1 MSSLLCALRLVAF
14 FVLSLFGH
22 TIQAADLSTRHP
34 PKGELKVRLDYG
46 LATQSKS
53 PIEQMHKWVYS
64 SYLVFNEPVSSITD
78 GQLKMMAINAY
89 REMEAE
95 ILQYKPRR
103 PPRGSKPAILPG
115 VITIM
120 AFDDKIILSSSQKGN
135 TGFISAWPDSPVS
148 LSLDRCS
155 ALWKESV
162 LADPT
167 NNAEPIQEHRT
178 GAKCGEVTA
187 FHQYYMTHDQPIS
200 DLSPK
205 ARVTTVFKFRKD
217 TYRVIPPCGT
227 DREGK
232 ASKEE
237 WGCNLLV
244 PDQNVDYLGDIEE
257 EQYEL
262 GKIAGGVMKFGQ
274 ISMCTENRI
283 LWDAA

>member
-53 PIEQMHKWVYS
+53 PIEQRHKWVYS

-232 ASKEE
+232 ASKVSRR
-237 WGCNLLV
+237 NSITHV
-244 PDQNVDYLGDIEE
+244 KQ
-257 EQYEL
+257 
-262 GKIAGGVMKFGQ
+262 
-274 ISMCTENRI
+274 
-283 LWDAA
+283 